1 MLSFKKF
8 VLVFFCIILH
18 SVSCSV
24 LNIWCSFFLYV
35 YIAKLQAH
43 SQVYTNRKLLNLKKA
58 PERQVVS
65 VLFSTEKGR
74 KQNKIK

>member
-1 MLSFKKF
+1 MFSFKKF
-8 VLVFFCIILH
+8 VVVFFCIILH

-24 LNIWCSFFLYV
+24 LNIWCCFFLYG

-43 SQVYTNRKLLNLKKA
+43 SQVYTNRKLLNLKKT
-58 PERQVVS
+58 PGRQVVT